1 MMRSPTTNIM
11 IPKTND
17 NGFLVK
23 QVYPTQPPITILEE
37 EMVEGEALPGM
48 ENVLIAIMS
57 TQTYHHWNTMFD
69 LFILKPTTPFAA
81 IYVLKILVPNW
92 SWENIYTHAIMSNT
106 NESLKIIFHNFVC
119 ILRTF
124 NDTYVMVI
132 KFLVIFFKYSCSRM

>member
-57 TQTYHHWNTMFD
+57 TQTYHH
-69 LFILKPTTPFAA
+69 
-81 IYVLKILVPNW
+81 
-92 SWENIYTHAIMSNT
+92 
-106 NESLKIIFHNFVC
+106 
-119 ILRTF
+119 
-124 NDTYVMVI
+124 
-132 KFLVIFFKYSCSRM
+132 